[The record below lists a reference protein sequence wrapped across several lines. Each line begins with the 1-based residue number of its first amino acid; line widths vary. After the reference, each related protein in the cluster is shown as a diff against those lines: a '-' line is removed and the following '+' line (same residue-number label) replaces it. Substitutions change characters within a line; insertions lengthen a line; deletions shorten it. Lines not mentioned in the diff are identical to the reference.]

1 MGGRTGKDNGKAQ
14 SAGNWV
20 FVPEGVN
27 PKAFAKGCGK
37 AARGNKGRGKAAQGS
52 ESQKHALQTAVQ
64 LLMGRSSTK
73 EDIVYSF
80 SEEDG
85 KHIAVVSL
93 PAIDAEEKEFTGRA
107 KATEKDAAQS
117 ATQEAL
123 QKLKK
128 EIKEASATRNAAKEE
143 KHKERI
149 AVMKAKRQENVAD
162 KKEKREEKTAAKSMV
177 AVKEEAEDKT
187 AA

>member
-1 MGGRTGKDNGKAQ
+1 MA
-14 SAGNWV
+14 AGNWV

-27 PKAFAKGCGK
+27 PKAFA
-37 AARGNKGRGKAAQGS
+37 KGRGKAAQGS

-93 PAIDAEEKEFTGRA
+93 PAIDADEKEFTDRA
-107 KATEKDAAQS
+107 KATEKDAAIS
-117 ATQEAL
+117 AAMEAL

-128 EIKEASATRNAAKEE
+128 DIKEASAKRNAAKEE
-143 KHKERI
+143 KHKER
-149 AVMKAKRQENVAD
+149 
-162 KKEKREEKTAAKSMV
+162 MV

-187 AA
+187 AAAAA